1 MGQARWAAL
10 TLQLCLL
17 VVAVLLE
24 MTASFLLDS
33 AGDSGVMGMLQQ
45 FAGPALIVL
54 LVLLIAGNLAVLWWE
69 NPRSSRPR
77 WGGERTPYPGLVAF
91 SEADAAVFFGREQET
106 ADLVRRLHRLGVDA
120 RGRFVCVTG
129 ASGSG
134 KSSLVHAGVVPRL
147 RKNRWHVLP
156 PLVPAGEPL
165 GRLASLA
172 ASLNGEQRQQLL
184 RELRE
189 RRDALA
195 RILAGW
201 RASSGN
207 RHGRVLLVVDQLEEL
222 VTLSGPAERKLF
234 LDQILAALEADR
246 RLWVL
251 ATLRVEFLADLL
263 AGEHAGLLATPVAL
277 GTVRPSEM
285 TAVIHQPA
293 ALVGMDFEPGLV
305 AEIAEET
312 ETADALPL
320 LAYLLQELY
329 LSVGPN
335 RTATHEAYRAL
346 GGVAGALTRQADSV
360 FADLLDRHDPEQVLS
375 TLLRL
380 VTMEGPEATRRRV
393 PVAELSAD
401 QQQIM
406 EVFIDARL
414 VTTSVSDGEA
424 YVQVAH
430 EALFRQWAPLRQ
442 EVETR
447 AEQLRRRA
455 ELERWAADW
464 LRSGRSSDYLLT
476 GGRLELATQW
486 LEAIRSAGQDSPTG
500 GELVAAS
507 RRRDAAYLRR
517 VSESI
522 GRHVLANVERYPELA
537 VLLAAAAVNEC
548 APTPLAWQ
556 ALMSALAF
564 HHGEAV
570 LAGHREA
577 VRQVAWSP
585 DGRTV
590 ATASR
595 DGTARLWDA
604 QSGTV
609 VHVLRGHTGMVE
621 GVTWSPDSALV
632 ATASRDGTVRLWDAT
647 TAGSAIVLTCGDH
660 VRALAFSPDG
670 TRLVAT
676 CRDHRVRV
684 WDTATWAAPAVL
696 VGHGGDVWGV
706 HWSPDS
712 QLLATASHDRT
723 VIIWDAG
730 TGQPAHILRGHLD
743 LVEAV
748 AFSPDGRWIA
758 TGSADRS
765 VRIWDT
771 TTGGQHRSIGGYRDP
786 VWSLTWTPD
795 GDHLLFTTGDTAR
808 LWDVVRLRQLAVLR
822 GHDHTTWSVAVSPD
836 GTRAV
841 TGSADSTARL
851 WTLQPHGAERVQL
864 ASHRAAVIGMAVD
877 SDGTIT
883 TVSTDGTLRFFD
895 PGGQLCELAAHT
907 FPAAVTA
914 LARTA
919 SGRTTIVALQNGTT
933 IMLDQTGRTHQLADG
948 IEFECLALSPDGGR
962 LAAGGND
969 NRIYLYDLRTR
980 TLTGTLTGHDDWV
993 STLAWSPSGRY
1004 LASGSDDRTVRIWDM
1019 QHPGTSTVLS
1029 GHHNYVDGL
1038 AWAPDER
1045 TLASCS
1051 ADWTVRTWDTITGTA
1066 LAVLSGHERRL
1077 RAVAFSP
1084 DGRHLATGG
1093 DDRTVRRWDLDD
1105 HTNEVIG
1112 VHRDTVTALD
1122 WLDDDNILTTS
1133 ADNTARIWSAR
1144 VDLEALTAA
1153 ARARVTR
1160 DLTPEERRTHLLPSS
1175 D

>member
-1 MGQARWAAL
+1 MGRARWAAL

-24 MTASFLLDS
+24 TTASFLLDS
-33 AGDSGVMGMLQQ
+33 AGGSGVTGVLQD
-45 FAGPALIVL
+45 FAGPVLIVL
-54 LVLLIAGNLAVLWWE
+54 LVLLFGGNVAVLWWE

-77 WGGERTPYPGLVAF
+77 WGGDRSPYPGLVAF

-156 PLVPAGEPL
+156 SLVPAGEPL

-172 ASLNGEQRQQLL
+172 ASLGGEQREQVL
-184 RELRE
+184 RDLRT
-189 RRDALA
+189 RREGLA
-195 RILAGW
+195 RILAAW

-207 RHGRVLLVVDQLEEL
+207 RHGRVLLVVDQMEEL
-222 VTLSGPAERKLF
+222 VTLSGPTERKLF
-234 LDQILAALEADR
+234 LDQLLAALEADR
-246 RLWVL
+246 RFWVL

-263 AGEHAGLLATPVAL
+263 AGEHAGLLAAPVAL
-277 GTVRPSEM
+277 GTVQPSEM
-285 TAVIHQPA
+285 TAIIERPA
-293 ALVGMDFEPGLV
+293 ALVRMDFEPGLV

-329 LSVGPN
+329 LAVGPN

-360 FADLLDRHDPEQVLS
+360 FAELLDRYEPEQVLS

-393 PVAELSAD
+393 AVAELSAD

-406 EVFIDARL
+406 EVFVDARL
-414 VTTSVSDGEA
+414 VTTSVADGEA

-486 LEAIRSAGQDSPTG
+486 LEAIRSAGQDSPTA
-500 GELVAAS
+500 GELVEAS
-507 RRRDAAYLRR
+507 RRRDAAHLRR

-537 VLLAAAAVNEC
+537 VLLAAAAVTEC
-548 APTPLAWQ
+548 GPTSPAGQ

-577 VRQVAWSP
+577 VRHVAWSP
-585 DGRTV
+585 DGRAV

-595 DGTARLWDA
+595 DGTARVWDV

-609 VHVLRGHTGMVE
+609 VHVLRDHTGMVE

-632 ATASRDGTVRLWDAT
+632 ATASRDGTVRVWDAAAAASVT
-647 TAGSAIVLTCGDH
+647 VLTCGDH
-660 VRALAFSPDG
+660 VRAVAFSPDG
-670 TRLVAT
+670 TRLAAT
-676 CRDHRVRV
+676 CRDRRVRV
-684 WDTATWAAPAVL
+684 WDTATWAEPIML
-696 VGHGGDVWGV
+696 VGHSGDVWGV
-706 HWSPDS
+706 HWAPDS
-712 QLLATASHDRT
+712 RLLASASHDRT
-723 VIIWDAG
+723 VVVWDADS
-730 TGQPAHILRGHLD
+730 GQPVHVLRGHLD

-765 VRIWDT
+765 VRIWDA
-771 TTGGQHRSIGGYRDP
+771 TTGSQHRSIGGYPEP

-795 GDHLLFTTGDTAR
+795 GDHLLFATGDTVR

-822 GHDHTTWSVAVSPD
+822 DHNHTTWSVAVSPE

-851 WTLQPHGAERVQL
+851 WTLQPRGAERTQL
-864 ASHRAAVIGMAVD
+864 VGHRAAVTAVAVD
-877 SDGTIT
+877 SDGTIAT
-883 TVSTDGTLRFFD
+883 ASADGMLRFFD
-895 PGGQLCELAAHT
+895 PDGQLREPTRT
-907 FPAAVTA
+907 FSAAVTA
-914 LARTA
+914 LARTPN
-919 SGRTTIVALQNGTT
+919 GRVTVVALQDGTT
-933 IMLDQTGRTHQLADG
+933 LMLNQTGHVHQLADG
-948 IEFECLALSPDGGR
+948 TEFECLALAPDGWR

-969 NRIYLYDLRTR
+969 NRIHLYDLRSR
-980 TLTGTLTGHDDWV
+980 TLAGTLTGHDDWI

-1004 LASGSDDRTVRIWDM
+1004 LASGSDDRTARIWDM
-1019 QHPGTSTVLS
+1019 QHPGSSVVLS

-1038 AWAPDER
+1038 TWAPDER

-1051 ADWTVRTWDTITGTA
+1051 ADWTVRLWDTTTGAA
-1066 LAVLSGHERRL
+1066 LSVLAGHERRV

-1093 DDRTVRRWDLDD
+1093 DDRTVRRWDLDNRSD
-1105 HTNEVIG
+1105 EVIG
-1112 VHRDTVTALD
+1112 VHRDTVTALT
-1122 WLDDDNILTTS
+1122 WLDDDNVLTAS
-1133 ADNTARIWSAR
+1133 ADNTARVWPAR
-1144 VDLEALTAA
+1144 VDLDALTAA

-1175 D
+1175 E